1 MAKFSQAFLQSLGN
15 PTYSQGLFDIGK
27 NIAQTPLIVQQER
40 ERKAQQA
47 EAMQFLEAN
56 KNNAPL
62 LNAQGLKYAAQGN
75 KELAKVFSDAAS
87 LAVASKT
94 EREGK
99 ARGRGAGEL
108 IALANNPE
116 FNFADQKQQ
125 TGFFGLADATG
136 VSREEAAKIALE
148 GKKARAGGKV
158 TSSRSGGQYRDAD
171 ENIYEASIV
180 RSSAGEQVRYLP
192 ISPGAPKEPVGELTS
207 IGGAYGETATERTA
221 RGVTEAAAEQTA
233 ENWANLKSEAVDKL
247 PRIERSIAKTDKSLQ
262 LLEEINTGGW

>member
-158 TSSRSGGQYRDAD
+158 TS
-171 ENIYEASIV
+171 
-180 RSSAGEQVRYLP
+180 
-192 ISPGAPKEPVGELTS
+192 
-207 IGGAYGETATERTA
+207 
-221 RGVTEAAAEQTA
+221 
-233 ENWANLKSEAVDKL
+233 
-247 PRIERSIAKTDKSLQ
+247 
-262 LLEEINTGGW
+262 